1 MASFT
6 IPEAYVTQFGSNVR
20 QLALQ
25 RRSRLRRTIMDV
37 ETIVGEAKRCDF
49 SLPADTNPNL
59 VTERYGRMPL
69 NLVNYTFRWMYPK
82 VYDYATLVETFDKAK
97 LLLDPKSTM
106 TREHSGFFG
115 RQMDDDIIEA
125 LGGIVQTGETGGTPS
140 PLPNSQKVVSGS
152 VGLTIAKLILAREIL
167 VGADIDE
174 DQQMYLIHN
183 PRQISDLLEDPKIT
197 SAEYNVVKALYDGKI
212 RHYMGFEFI
221 NSNRLAVDSSDDRLL
236 YAYTSSALKW
246 GDHIGISTRA
256 DPRPDLRG
264 VPEQAYSSGGWDV
277 IRAEDVQ
284 VVQIA
289 CTEN

>member
-6 IPEAYVTQFGSNVR
+6 IPDAYVTQFSGNVR

-25 RRSRLRRTIMDV
+25 RKSRLRRTIMDS
-37 ETIVGEAKRCDF
+37 ETIVGEAKRCDY
-49 SLPADTNPNL
+49 SAPADDLPNT

-69 NLVNYTFRWMYPK
+69 NLVNYSFRWMYP
-82 VYDYATLVETFDKAK
+82 VAYDYATIVETFDKAK
-97 LLLDPKSTM
+97 LMLDPNSTM
-106 TREHSGFFG
+106 TREHAGFFG
-115 RQMDDDIIEA
+115 RQMDDDIIAA
-125 LGGIVQTGETGGTPS
+125 LGGSVNTGETGGTPVA
-140 PLPNSQKVVSGS
+140 LPTAQKVVSGS

-167 VGADIDE
+167 VSADIDE
-174 DQQMYLIHN
+174 DQTMYLVHN

-197 SAEYNVVKALYDGKI
+197 SSEYNIVKALYDGKVN
-212 RHYMGFEFI
+212 RYMGFEFV
-221 NSNRLAVDSSDDRLL
+221 NSNRLTLDSSDDRLL

-246 GDHIGISTRA
+246 GDHIGVQSRVDT
-256 DPRPDLRG
+256 RPDIRG
-264 VPEQAYSSGGWDV
+264 VPNQTYSYGAWDV